1 MGEIKCRVWT
11 GTQYIY
17 TRGDIEYFDNDGIEH
32 MAQQVVFK
40 DAWENVCIYDCTTN
54 GTKTIKIIKD
64 GIIEQYIG
72 LRDCKRTEEY
82 PEGQEIYEGDKIQGI
97 HLDYYDHEKTIAIV
111 EWDESGSWYPFANN
125 QDEAPYPYPENC
137 EIIGNIHEELQK

>member
-1 MGEIKCRVWT
+1 MREIKCRVWT

-17 TRGDIEYFDNDGIEH
+17 TRGDIDYFDNDGIEH

-64 GIIEQYIG
+64 GIIEQYTPIKNICQGDIVYIAG
-72 LRDCKRTEEY
+72 LGNCTIIFDGLTFEAVTPK
-82 PEGQEIYEGDKIQGI
+82 GD
-97 HLDYYDHEKTIAIV
+97 IV
-111 EWDESGSWYPFANN
+111 ELRGCLEDIESVV
-125 QDEAPYPYPENC
+125 
-137 EIIGNIHEELQK
+137 GNIHEELQK